1 MAQEGSGGERTE
13 KATPKKRKDARERG
27 QVRKSNELVTAVM
40 MLLLFGALR
49 MLGPG
54 MWQRMAALMRA
65 VLAGQ
70 LFMGDAL
77 EAGEVPRL
85 LAQASLELGWTM
97 LPLLGVAF
105 LGAAGAN
112 LLQVGFLFSSK
123 ALEPKLDRLNPLK
136 GFQRIFS
143 IQTFYELVKSIIK
156 ILLIGYIAY
165 GKYGAAMDKFGE
177 AAWIDPV
184 LIGELILFL
193 ITDTGLSVGMAL
205 LVMAGLDYFYQW
217 WRYEKDLRMTKYEL
231 KLEYKQQEGDPQ
243 VKGRIKQKQRQM
255 AMMRMMQAVPEA
267 DVVITNPT
275 HYAVAL
281 QYEEG
286 KAAAPVVTAKGQDF
300 LAQRIKEVAR
310 EHGVEL
316 VENKSVAQG
325 LYKMCEIGS
334 EVPFEMYQA
343 VAEILAYVYKLKKG
357 K

>member
-54 MWQRMAALMRA
+54 MWERMAALLRA
-65 VLAGQ
+65 GLTGQ
-70 LFMGDAL
+70 LSLGATV
-77 EAGEVPRL
+77 EADEMPRL
-85 LAQASLELGWTM
+85 LARVSLELGMIM
-97 LPLLGVAF
+97 LPFLGVAF

-123 ALEPKLDRLNPLK
+123 ALEPKMDRLNPLK
-136 GFQRIFS
+136 GLQRIFS
-143 IQTFYELVKSIIK
+143 VHTLYELVKSIVK
-156 ILLIGYIAY
+156 IIIIGYIAY
-165 GKYGAAMDKFGE
+165 GRYMAAMERFGGAAWM
-177 AAWIDPV
+177 DPV
-184 LIGELILFL
+184 LIGALILFL
-193 ITDTGLSVGMAL
+193 ITDTGLSVGLAL

-217 WRYEKDLRMTKYEL
+217 WKYEKDLRMTKYEL

-281 QYEEG
+281 KYEEG
-286 KAAAPVVTAKGQDF
+286 RAAAPVVTAKGQDF
-300 LAQRIKEVAR
+300 LAQRIKAVAL

-316 VENKSVAQG
+316 VENKPVAQG

-334 EVPFEMYQA
+334 EVPFELYQA

-357 K
+357 R

>member
-13 KATPKKRKDARERG
+13 KATPKKRRDARERG
-27 QVRKSNELVTAVM
+27 QVRKSNELVTAL
-40 MLLLFGALR
+40 MLLMLFGALKL
-49 MLGPG
+49 LGPAMG
-54 MWQRMAALMRA
+54 ERIAALLKA
-65 VLAGQ
+65 VLMGQ
-70 LFMGDAL
+70 FFMGDAL
-77 EAGEVPRL
+77 EAGEVPRI
-85 LAQASLELGWTM
+85 LAKASLELAWIM
-97 LPLLGVAF
+97 MPLLGVAF
-105 LGAAGAN
+105 VGGAAAN

-123 ALEPKLDRLNPLK
+123 ALEPKMERLNPIK
-136 GFQRIFS
+136 GFKRILS
-143 IQTFYELVKSIIK
+143 IQTLYELVKSIVK
-156 ILLIGYIAY
+156 IILISYIAY
-165 GKYGAAMDKFGE
+165 GEYRAAMERFGQ
-177 AAWIDPV
+177 AAWQDPAQV
-184 LIGELILFL
+184 AAIILLL
-193 ITDTGLSVGMAL
+193 ITDTGLSVGLAL

-231 KLEYKQQEGDPQ
+231 KLEYRQQEGDPQ
-243 VKGRIKQKQRQM
+243 IKGRIKQKQRQM

-275 HYAVAL
+275 HFAVAL
-281 QYEEG
+281 KYEEG
-286 KAAAPVVTAKGQDF
+286 RATAPIVTAKGQDF
-300 LAQRIKEVAR
+300 LARRIKEIAL

>member
-13 KATPKKRKDARERG
+13 KATPKRRKEARERG
-27 QVRKSNELVTAVM
+27 QVRKSNELVTALM
-40 MLLLFGALR
+40 MLMLFGALR

-54 MWQRMAALMRA
+54 MWERMANFLRA
-65 VLAGQ
+65 GLTGQ

-85 LAQASLELGWTM
+85 FAISSMELAWIM

-105 LGAAGAN
+105 VGAAGAN

-123 ALEPKLDRLNPLK
+123 ALAPKMDRLNPLK
-136 GFQRIFS
+136 GLKRIFS
-143 IQTFYELVKSIIK
+143 VSTLYELLKSIVKIIIIGFVAYGRYTAAMERFGK
-156 ILLIGYIAY
+156 AVWQAPTVAAEVILL
-165 GKYGAAMDKFGE
+165 
-177 AAWIDPV
+177 
-184 LIGELILFL
+184 L
-193 ITDTGLSVGMAL
+193 ITDLGLSVGLAL
-205 LVMAGLDYFYQW
+205 LIMSGLDYFYQW
-217 WRYEKDLRMTKYEL
+217 WRYEKDLRMTKYEI

-243 VKGRIKQKQRQM
+243 IKGRIKQKQRQI

-281 QYEEG
+281 KYDEG
-286 KAAAPVVTAKGQDF
+286 KAAAPIVTAKGQDY
-300 LAQRIKEVAR
+300 LAQRIKQIAKEN
-310 EHGVEL
+310 GVEL
-316 VENKSVAQG
+316 VENKSVAHG

-334 EVPFEMYQA
+334 EVPFELYQA

-357 K
+357 R